1 MRALLASSRR
11 RGPSCR
17 SLRALRPLRRQR
29 RGRGR
34 TAAARLMRVWLAI
47 AGLVLLIDQVTKQI
61 AEASLGLHE
70 PVTLLPYVNF
80 MLAYKT
86 GAAFSFLAAAPGWQ
100 RWIFVVLAVTVS
112 GFIVMWLRR
121 LESTEKLQGVALA
134 LILGGAVGYVI
145 DRILFGHVI
154 DFIGVYYVADQC
166 SMLFAPAALAGSLR
180 CHWPAITVAASAKSL
195 GAVIMIVDAVRGHKK
210 RET

>member
-34 TAAARLMRVWLAI
+34 TAAARLTRVWLAI
-47 AGLVLLIDQVTKQI
+47 AALVLLIDQVTKQI
-61 AEASLGLHE
+61 AEASLVLHE

-80 MLAYKT
+80 MLAYNT
-86 GAAFSFLAAAPGWQ
+86 GAAFSFLAAAPGWR
-100 RWIFVVLAVTVS
+100 RWYIEVLAVTVS

-134 LILGGAVGYVI
+134 LILGGAVGNGI

-154 DFIGVYYVADQC
+154 DFIDVYYVADQC
-166 SMLFAPAALAGSLR
+166 SILFTPETQANSQHRHRPAFN
-180 CHWPAITVAASAKSL
+180 
-195 GAVIMIVDAVRGHKK
+195 
-210 RET
+210 